1 MTAGLLA
8 AQPGGWTGA
17 PSGDGGAAVPDAW
30 LLLSDAAFA
39 GLLPGYAFAQSVT
52 QTLSLTAADS
62 ISNDG
67 TLELEGAYGIATFT
81 SGGSTYAAV
90 AAFDDDGVQM
100 LDITDPSDI
109 TAVGSITDTE
119 GANEL
124 LLNGAWDIATFE
136 SGGSTYAAVAAQ
148 SDNGVQILNV
158 TDPSAITAEGNIAD
172 TATLALDR
180 VRGIATF
187 TLGGSTYAA
196 VASSTEDGVQIL
208 NVTDPSAVTAEG
220 NITNTPALLLNSP
233 HGIATFTSGGSTY
246 AAVAANLDGVQILN
260 VTDPSSVTAAGN
272 IANNST
278 LELGGA
284 RDIAIFE
291 SGGSIYAAV
300 AADSDDGVQ
309 ILNITDPSAITA
321 EGNITDTAS
330 LELYGARGIATF
342 TSGGSTYAAVASSV
356 DSGVQ
361 ILDITD
367 PSAITAAGS
376 IADTTSLKLSEAQSI
391 ATFTS
396 GGSTYAAVAA
406 YDDSG
411 VQILRLTSPLPP
423 PENAFVTTWETTGA
437 NQAITIPATGTYSID
452 WGDGTV
458 NATASGTQT
467 HTYADAGNYTVA
479 ITGGLE
485 SININSLPSQA
496 EKDKL
501 RSIDQW
507 GNITWTTMEGAFRG
521 ASNMAYDA
529 ADTPDLSGVASMNSM
544 FRDTSFSANLS
555 GWNVSQVTDMN
566 YMFYDAASFNGNLS
580 GWDVSSVTGMDGMFE
595 DASSFDQPLNDWNVS
610 HVQDMRNMF
619 SGASSFNQ
627 PLNDWNVS
635 SVTSMFA
642 TFRNADSFNGNL
654 SGWDVSQVTSMNNM
668 FRGASSFNQ
677 PLDTWNVSSATSMA
691 FMFYDADRFNQ
702 DLGSWTVS
710 SVETMEYMFG
720 SSTSN
725 SAFNGNIS
733 AWDVY
738 SVTNMEGMFN
748 SAVSFNQPL
757 NDWNVSSVT
766 NMIEMFEDATSF
778 NQPISDWDI
787 PQVTAMED
795 MFHGAAA
802 FNQDISTWDVSSV
815 RFMAG
820 MFTDA
825 TSFDQNLG
833 EWYVVLNS
841 TEIDAAAA
849 PGVVGTISA
858 QNQFLRG
865 QNPTYAIGTGGDSG
879 SFNIT
884 GGSNLNMNITSPAKS
899 LYTVNITSAGG
910 FSTPNYRVYNVTVT
924 GFDTNSQ
931 PTVNAGPDQTV
942 DEGDTVTLSGTA
954 SDSDNDPLTYMWTH
968 DSDLPITLADDTA
981 LSTTFTAP
989 AVTQDTTV
997 TFTLAVSDATD
1008 SATDTVSVTI
1018 TDTTPGS
1025 IPPAVL
1031 TNPSSYQHD
1040 SSRDITLDGGN
1051 TAARGVW
1058 SDGTTI
1064 WVVDADDDKLY
1075 AYTLADGTYDSAKD
1089 ITLYSGHIFAQGV
1102 WSDGTTVWVVDSH
1115 DEMLHAYAFDG
1126 THVPAKDIT
1135 LDGDN
1140 TSALGVWSDG
1150 TTIWVADTG
1159 DDKLYAY
1166 ALADGT
1172 YDPTRDITL
1181 DSDNSSPIGT
1191 WSDGITIW
1199 VVDTGDDKL
1208 YAYAL
1213 AGGTYDP
1220 TRDIPLDSDNGSPA
1234 GVWSD
1239 GTTMWVADTGD
1250 DKLYAYSGAIPPAV
1264 DAGPGLTAAD
1274 SITDTGALKLFN
1286 ARGIATFESGGGTY
1300 AAVTGYLDYG
1310 VQILDVTDPY
1320 GITAA
1325 GSIADDAALELAGA
1339 WDVATFTSGGGTY
1352 AAVTAYFGDGV
1363 QILNVTDPSDITA
1376 TDSIGDTETREL
1388 SGAYGIATFTSGSR
1402 TYAAVT
1408 ALWDDDGVQI
1418 LDVTNPSD
1426 ITAAGSIGDTRT
1438 LELSGAS
1445 DVATFTSGGRTYAA
1459 VAAYWDD
1466 GVQILDVTNPSAV
1479 TAAGS
1484 IGDTAALE
1492 LDGAHD
1498 ITTFT
1503 SGSRTYAAV
1512 AAYWD
1517 DGVQILDV
1525 TDPSAITAAGSITDD
1540 AALELDGAEGITV
1553 FESGGRTYAAV
1564 ASVVDDGVQMLDIT
1578 DPSDI
1583 TAVGSITDDAALE
1596 LLGASGI
1603 ATFTSGGDTYA
1614 AVTAHFDSGVQIL
1627 RLTGGGA
1634 ILTVSGQFVGEPDNA
1649 QGFAESGTV
1658 IPRLAIRDLSNVQ
1671 VAPDS
1676 PPTVTSIERSDPA
1689 GAATSERTLVFAV
1702 TFSED
1707 VTGVDLS
1714 DFALSPGSTGGGGSS
1729 GQFTQTSEPATR
1741 IADRSTIQDAITVDQ
1756 PGTATSVS
1764 VAVDISHTYRGDLVI
1779 VLIAPDGTSQTL
1791 HSRTGG
1797 SANDID
1803 RTYAPDFDGTGIAGD
1818 WTLRVSDR
1826 AGGDVGTLNG
1836 WTLTIGHGGA
1846 GSPVTGLAGSG
1857 DAYLVT
1863 VSAAQDGT
1871 YNLDLVSSG
1880 HGITDA
1886 ADNPL
1891 TDTVPTTGTDHT
1903 YTVGTAPVDTA
1914 APTLA
1919 SIERYSPADQNTD
1932 SQTLVYKVT
1941 FSEDVTGVDLSDFA
1955 LSSGGTGTGSVTNLA
1970 GSGSQYLVTV
1980 SAAQDGTYNLD
1991 LVSSGHG
1998 ITDTA
2003 GNPLSSPA
2011 PTGADHTYTV
2021 SATPADA
2028 TAPTVTSI
2036 ERSDPAEATTS
2047 ERTLVFA
2054 VTFSEDVTG
2063 VDLSDF
2069 ALSPDSTGG
2078 GSSSGQFTQTS
2089 EPATRIADRSTIQD
2103 AITVDR
2109 SGTATSVS
2117 VAVDISHTYRGDL
2130 VIDLIA
2136 PDGTSQTLHSRTG
2149 GSANDIDR
2157 TYAPDFDGTGIA
2169 GDWTLRVSDRAGG
2182 DVGTLNGWTLTIGHG
2197 TAGSPVTGLAGSGDA
2212 YLVTVSAAQDGTYNL
2227 DLVSSGHGITD
2238 SAGNPLTDT
2247 VPTTGTD
2254 HTYTVGTAPA
2264 DTTAPTL
2271 ASIERYSPAD
2281 QDTDSQTLVYK
2292 VTFSEDVTGVDTGD
2306 FVLSQGSTGT
2316 GSTASLTGSGSVY
2329 YATVSAAQDGTYN
2342 LDLVSSGH
2350 GITDTAGNPL
2360 SSPAPTGADHTYTVS
2375 ATPADATAPTVT
2387 SIERSDPAEATT
2399 SERTLVF
2406 AVTFSEDVTGV
2417 DLSDFAL
2424 SPGSTGGSSSSGQF
2438 TQTSEPATRIADRS
2452 TIQDAITVDRS
2463 GTATSVSAAVD
2474 ISHTYRGD
2482 LVIDLIAPDGTS
2494 QTLHSRT
2501 GGSANDIDQTYA
2513 PDFDGTG
2520 IAGDWTLRVSDRAG
2534 GDVGTLNGWTLTI
2547 GHGTAGSPVTDLTG
2561 SGDAYLVT
2569 VSAAQDGTYNL
2580 DLVSSDHGIADAAN
2594 NPLSSPTPTG
2604 ADHTYTVHTPAIQ
2617 GDTTNTPPSVS
2628 AGPDQTVQGG
2638 QAVSLTGTATDVD
2651 GDPLTYSWSHDS
2663 ALAIEFAN
2671 STAPSTTFTA
2681 PQVSSNTTF
2690 TLTLTVDDGAQ
2701 AASDSMGITIVEA
2714 PGSPRGIGEITLAST
2729 EPGVM
2734 VASWE
2739 APTETPA
2746 DYRMA
2751 WAKVGE
2757 PYLTWTNLSGN
2768 AFPTSPSQTVTGL
2781 EEGEQY
2787 KVKVRAR
2794 YSSGGPGDWSGEF
2807 NVTVAGTG

>member
-17 PSGDGGAAVPDAW
+17 PSGAAVPDAW
-30 LLLSDAAFA
+30 LLPSDAAFA

-62 ISNDG
+62 ITD
-67 TLELEGAYGIATFT
+67 TAALELEGAQGIATFT
-81 SGGSTYAAV
+81 SGGSIYVAV
-90 AAFDDDGVQM
+90 AATDDDGVQI
-100 LDITDPSDI
+100 LDVTDPSAI
-109 TAVGSITDTE
+109 TAEGNIPDTE

-124 LLNGAWDIATFE
+124 LLNGAYDIAVFE
-136 SGGSTYAAVAAQ
+136 SGGDTYAAVTAHF
-148 SDNGVQILNV
+148 DNGVQILNI
-158 TDPSAITAEGNIAD
+158 TDPSAITAAGNIAD
-172 TATLALDR
+172 TTTLALDR

-187 TLGGSTYAA
+187 TSGDSIYAA

-208 NVTDPSAVTAEG
+208 DITDPSAVTAEG
-220 NITNTPALLLNSP
+220 NITNTPALLLSSP

-278 LELGGA
+278 LELAGA
-284 RDIAIFE
+284 HGIAIFE

-321 EGNITDTAS
+321 EGNITDTTS
-330 LELYGARGIATF
+330 LELRGARGIATF

-376 IADTTSLKLSEAQSI
+376 ITNTGTLELSDAQSI
-391 ATFTS
+391 TTFTS

-411 VQILRLTSPLPP
+411 VQILRLTAPP
-423 PENAFVTTWETTGA
+423 PDAFVTTWETTGA

-467 HTYADAGNYTVA
+467 HNYTSAGNHTVA

-485 SININSLPSQA
+485 SVNINSLPSQA

-507 GNITWTTMEGAFRG
+507 GNITWTTMADAFHG

-529 ADTPDLSGVASMNSM
+529 ADTPDLSGVDSMI
-544 FRDTSFSANLS
+544 
-555 GWNVSQVTDMN
+555 
-566 YMFYDAASFNGNLS
+566 YMFHEAHSFNGNLS
-580 GWDVSSVTGMDGMFE
+580 GWDVSSVTDMEGMFRSAHSFNGNLSGWDVSSVTDME
-595 DASSFDQPLNDWNVS
+595 GMFRSAHSFNGNLSGWDVSSVTDMKFMFYDAHSFNVSLSGWDVSSVTSMISLFFGADSFNGNISGWNVS
-610 HVQDMRNMF
+610 QVTDMRGMF
-619 SGASSFNQ
+619 YDADSFNQPLSGWDVSSVTGMRGMFYDADSFNQ

-635 SVTSMFA
+635 
-642 TFRNADSFNGNL
+642 
-654 SGWDVSQVTSMNNM
+654 QVTDM
-668 FRGASSFNQ
+668 RG
-677 PLDTWNVSSATSMA
+677 
-691 FMFYDADRFNQ
+691 MFYDAD
-702 DLGSWTVS
+702 
-710 SVETMEYMFG
+710 
-720 SSTSN
+720 
-725 SAFNGNIS
+725 
-733 AWDVY
+733 
-738 SVTNMEGMFN
+738 
-748 SAVSFNQPL
+748 
-757 NDWNVSSVT
+757 
-766 NMIEMFEDATSF
+766 SF
-778 NQPISDWDI
+778 NQPISDWNVS
-787 PQVTAMED
+787 QVTHMED
-795 MFHGAAA
+795 MFHGATA

-815 RFMAG
+815 RFMND
-820 MFTDA
+820 MFTNA
-825 TSFDQNLG
+825 TAFDQNLG

-841 TEIDAAAA
+841 TEIDAADA
-849 PGVVGTISA
+849 PGMVGTISA

-865 QNPTYAIGTGGDSG
+865 QSVTYGIGAGADLA
-879 SFNIT
+879 SFDIT
-884 GGSNLNMNITSPAKS
+884 GGSDLNMTVTPAKS
-899 LYTVNITSAGG
+899 TYTVNITSAGG
-910 FSTPNYRVYNVTVT
+910 FGDNNHRVYNVTVT
-924 GFDTNSQ
+924 GFDTNSSL
-931 PTVNAGPDQTV
+931 TVNAGPDQTV

-997 TFTLAVSDATD
+997 TFTLAVSDDTD
-1008 SATDTVSVTI
+1008 SVTDTVSVTI

-1025 IPPAVL
+1025 IPPAV
-1031 TNPSSYQHD
+1031 QRD
-1040 SSRDITLDGGN
+1040 SSRDITLDGAN
-1051 TAARGVW
+1051 TLPRGVWSDGITIWVADRLDGELYAYTLADGTRDSPKDITLPFSHIHAEGVW

-1064 WVVDADDDKLY
+1064 WVVDSQDGTLR
-1075 AYTLADGTYDSAKD
+1075 AYT
-1089 ITLYSGHIFAQGV
+1089 
-1102 WSDGTTVWVVDSH
+1102 
-1115 DEMLHAYAFDG
+1115 FDG

-1140 TSALGVWSDG
+1140 TDPLGTWSDG
-1150 TTIWVADTG
+1150 TTIWVVDTG

-1172 YDPTRDITL
+1172 YDSTRDIPL
-1181 DSDNSSPIGT
+1181 DSVNSDPTGT
-1191 WSDGITIW
+1191 WSDGTTIW
-1199 VVDTGDDKL
+1199 VADGTDTTL

-1220 TRDIPLDSDNGSPA
+1220 TRDIPLDSDNSGPT

-1239 GTTMWVADTGD
+1239 GTTIWVADLQD
-1250 DKLYAYSGAIPPAV
+1250 DKLYAYSVTTAV

-1325 GSIADDAALELAGA
+1325 GSISDDAALELAGA

-1363 QILNVTDPSDITA
+1363 QILDVTDPSDITA

-1388 SGAYGIATFTSGSR
+1388 SGAFGIATFTSGSR

-1418 LDVTNPSD
+1418 LDVTDPYD
-1426 ITAAGSIGDTRT
+1426 IAAAGSIGDTRT

-1466 GVQILDVTNPSAV
+1466 GVQILDITNPSSV

-1498 ITTFT
+1498 IATFT
-1503 SGSRTYAAV
+1503 SGGRAYAAV

-1634 ILTVSGQFVGEPDNA
+1634 ILTVSSQFVGEPDNA

-1658 IPRLAIRDLSNVQ
+1658 IPRLAIRDLSVQ

-1676 PPTVTSIERSDPA
+1676 PPTVTSIARSDPA
-1689 GAATSERTLVFAV
+1689 GAA
-1702 TFSED
+1702 
-1707 VTGVDLS
+1707 
-1714 DFALSPGSTGGGGSS
+1714 
-1729 GQFTQTSEPATR
+1729 
-1741 IADRSTIQDAITVDQ
+1741 
-1756 PGTATSVS
+1756 
-1764 VAVDISHTYRGDLVI
+1764 
-1779 VLIAPDGTSQTL
+1779 
-1791 HSRTGG
+1791 
-1797 SANDID
+1797 
-1803 RTYAPDFDGTGIAGD
+1803 
-1818 WTLRVSDR
+1818 
-1826 AGGDVGTLNG
+1826 
-1836 WTLTIGHGGA
+1836 
-1846 GSPVTGLAGSG
+1846 
-1857 DAYLVT
+1857 
-1863 VSAAQDGT
+1863 
-1871 YNLDLVSSG
+1871 
-1880 HGITDA
+1880 
-1886 ADNPL
+1886 
-1891 TDTVPTTGTDHT
+1891 
-1903 YTVGTAPVDTA
+1903 
-1914 APTLA
+1914 
-1919 SIERYSPADQNTD
+1919 
-1932 SQTLVYKVT
+1932 
-1941 FSEDVTGVDLSDFA
+1941 
-1955 LSSGGTGTGSVTNLA
+1955 
-1970 GSGSQYLVTV
+1970 
-1980 SAAQDGTYNLD
+1980 
-1991 LVSSGHG
+1991 
-1998 ITDTA
+1998 
-2003 GNPLSSPA
+2003 
-2011 PTGADHTYTV
+2011 
-2021 SATPADA
+2021 
-2028 TAPTVTSI
+2028 
-2036 ERSDPAEATTS
+2036 TS

-2089 EPATRIADRSTIQD
+2089 EPALRIADRSTVQD

-2254 HTYTVGTAPA
+2254 HTYTVSATVT
-2264 DTTAPTL
+2264 DSTAPTL

-2281 QDTDSQTLVYK
+2281 QNTDSQTLVYK

-2350 GITDTAGNPL
+2350 GITDSAGNPL

-2387 SIERSDPAEATT
+2387 SIARSDPAEAAT

-2417 DLSDFAL
+2417 DLNDFAL
-2424 SPGSTGGSSSSGQF
+2424 SPDSTGGGSSSGQF
-2438 TQTSEPATRIADRS
+2438 AQTSEPALRIADRS
-2452 TIQDAITVDRS
+2452 TVQDAITVDRS
-2463 GTATSVSAAVD
+2463 GTATSVSVAVD

-2501 GGSANDIDQTYA
+2501 GGSANDIDRTYA

-2520 IAGDWTLRVSDRAG
+2520 IAGNWTLRVSDRAG

-2547 GHGTAGSPVTDLTG
+2547 GHGTAGSPVTGLAG

-2580 DLVSSDHGIADAAN
+2580 DLVSSGHGITDSAGNPLTDTVPTTGTDHTYTVSATVTDSTAPTLASIERYSPADQNTDSQTLVYKVTFSEDVTGVDTGDFVLSQGSTGTGSTASLTGSGSVYYATVSAAQDGTYN
-2594 NPLSSPTPTG
+2594 LDLVSSGHGITDSAGNPLSSPAPTG
-2604 ADHTYTVHTPAIQ
+2604 ADHTYTV
-2617 GDTTNTPPSVS
+2617 S
-2628 AGPDQTVQGG
+2628 A
-2638 QAVSLTGTATDVD
+2638 
-2651 GDPLTYSWSHDS
+2651 
-2663 ALAIEFAN
+2663 
-2671 STAPSTTFTA
+2671 
-2681 PQVSSNTTF
+2681 
-2690 TLTLTVDDGAQ
+2690 
-2701 AASDSMGITIVEA
+2701 
-2714 PGSPRGIGEITLAST
+2714 
-2729 EPGVM
+2729 
-2734 VASWE
+2734 
-2739 APTETPA
+2739 TPA
-2746 DYRMA
+2746 DATAPTVTSIARSDPA
-2751 WAKVGE
+2751 EAATSE
-2757 PYLTWTNLSGN
+2757 RTSSLRSRS
-2768 AFPTSPSQTVTGL
+2768 ARTSPAWT
-2781 EEGEQY
+2781 
-2787 KVKVRAR
+2787 
-2794 YSSGGPGDWSGEF
+2794 
-2807 NVTVAGTG
+2807 

>member
-1 MTAGLLA
+1 M
-8 AQPGGWTGA
+8 
-17 PSGDGGAAVPDAW
+17 
-30 LLLSDAAFA
+30 
-39 GLLPGYAFAQSVT
+39 
-52 QTLSLTAADS
+52 
-62 ISNDG
+62 
-67 TLELEGAYGIATFT
+67 
-81 SGGSTYAAV
+81 
-90 AAFDDDGVQM
+90 
-100 LDITDPSDI
+100 
-109 TAVGSITDTE
+109 
-119 GANEL
+119 
-124 LLNGAWDIATFE
+124 
-136 SGGSTYAAVAAQ
+136 
-148 SDNGVQILNV
+148 
-158 TDPSAITAEGNIAD
+158 
-172 TATLALDR
+172 
-180 VRGIATF
+180 
-187 TLGGSTYAA
+187 
-196 VASSTEDGVQIL
+196 
-208 NVTDPSAVTAEG
+208 
-220 NITNTPALLLNSP
+220 
-233 HGIATFTSGGSTY
+233 H
-246 AAVAANLDGVQILN
+246 
-260 VTDPSSVTAAGN
+260 
-272 IANNST
+272 
-278 LELGGA
+278 
-284 RDIAIFE
+284 
-291 SGGSIYAAV
+291 
-300 AADSDDGVQ
+300 
-309 ILNITDPSAITA
+309 
-321 EGNITDTAS
+321 
-330 LELYGARGIATF
+330 
-342 TSGGSTYAAVASSV
+342 
-356 DSGVQ
+356 
-361 ILDITD
+361 
-367 PSAITAAGS
+367 
-376 IADTTSLKLSEAQSI
+376 
-391 ATFTS
+391 
-396 GGSTYAAVAA
+396 
-406 YDDSG
+406 
-411 VQILRLTSPLPP
+411 
-423 PENAFVTTWETTGA
+423 
-437 NQAITIPATGTYSID
+437 
-452 WGDGTV
+452 WGDGNSTTHV
-458 NATASGTQT
+458 TDAT
-467 HTYADAGNYTVA
+467 HTYAEAGNHTV
-479 ITGGLE
+479 
-485 SININSLPSQA
+485 SISGNFTQIRLSGDAANA
-496 EKDKL
+496 AKL
-501 RSIDQW
+501 QSIDQW
-507 GNITWTTMEGAFRG
+507 GNITWTTVVGAFEGAV
-521 ASNMAYDA
+521 NMTYNA
-529 ADTPDLSGVASMNSM
+529 ADAPDLSGVDSMIFMFYEAHSFDGNLSAWDVSSVTGMSSM
-544 FRDTSFSANLS
+544 FERAS
-555 GWNVSQVTDMN
+555 
-566 YMFYDAASFNGNLS
+566 SFNGSLS
-580 GWDVSSVTGMDGMFE
+580 GWDVSSVTGMDGMF
-595 DASSFDQPLNDWNVS
+595 
-610 HVQDMRNMF
+610 RN
-619 SGASSFNQ
+619 AASFNQ

-635 SVTSMFA
+635 SVTDMNYMFYDADSFNGDLSGWDVSSVTSMLSMFYDAHSFNGSLSGWDVSQVISMLA

-654 SGWDVSQVTSMNNM
+654 SGW
-668 FRGASSFNQ
+668 
-677 PLDTWNVSSATSMA
+677 NVSSVTS
-691 FMFYDADRFNQ
+691 
-702 DLGSWTVS
+702 
-710 SVETMEYMFG
+710 
-720 SSTSN
+720 
-725 SAFNGNIS
+725 
-733 AWDVY
+733 
-738 SVTNMEGMFN
+738 MEGMFRN
-748 SAVSFNQPL
+748 ATSFNQPL

-766 NMIEMFEDATSF
+766 NMLEMFQDATSF
-778 NQPISDWDI
+778 NQPISDWDVSS
-787 PQVTAMED
+787 VTDMED
-795 MFHGAAA
+795 MFRGAAA

-815 RFMAG
+815 RFMG
-820 MFTDA
+820 DMFADA
-825 TSFDQNLG
+825 TNFDQNLG

-841 TEIDAAAA
+841 TEIDAADA

-858 QNQFLRG
+858 QNPFLRG
-865 QNPTYAIGTGGDSG
+865 QNPTYAIGMGGDSG

-884 GGSNLNMNITSPAKS
+884 GGSDLNMNITSPAKS

-910 FSTPNYRVYNVTVT
+910 FGFSNHRVYNVTVT
-924 GFDTNSQ
+924 GFGTNSP
-931 PTVNAGPDQTV
+931 PTVNAGLDQTV

-1008 SATDTVSVTI
+1008 SVTDTVSVTI
-1018 TDTTPGS
+1018 TDTTPSNTQPTVNAGPDQTVDEGDTVTLSGTASDSDGDPLTYMWTHDSALS
-1025 IPPAVL
+1025 ISLADDTALSTTFTAPAV
-1031 TNPSSYQHD
+1031 TQD
-1040 SSRDITLDGGN
+1040 
-1051 TAARGVW
+1051 
-1058 SDGTTI
+1058 TT
-1064 WVVDADDDKLY
+1064 VTF
-1075 AYTLADGTYDSAKD
+1075 TLAVSDDTDSVTD
-1089 ITLYSGHIFAQGV
+1089 MVSVTIT
-1102 WSDGTTVWVVDSH
+1102 DTT
-1115 DEMLHAYAFDG
+1115 
-1126 THVPAKDIT
+1126 P
-1135 LDGDN
+1135 
-1140 TSALGVWSDG
+1140 
-1150 TTIWVADTG
+1150 
-1159 DDKLYAY
+1159 
-1166 ALADGT
+1166 
-1172 YDPTRDITL
+1172 
-1181 DSDNSSPIGT
+1181 
-1191 WSDGITIW
+1191 
-1199 VVDTGDDKL
+1199 
-1208 YAYAL
+1208 
-1213 AGGTYDP
+1213 
-1220 TRDIPLDSDNGSPA
+1220 GS
-1234 GVWSD
+1234 
-1239 GTTMWVADTGD
+1239 
-1250 DKLYAYSGAIPPAV
+1250 IPPAV

-1274 SITDTGALKLFN
+1274 SITDTETLKLFN

-1310 VQILDVTDPY
+1310 VQILDVTNPY

-1363 QILNVTDPSDITA
+1363 QILDVTDPSDITA

-1388 SGAYGIATFTSGSR
+1388 SGAFGIATFTSGSR

-1418 LDVTNPSD
+1418 LDVTDPYD
-1426 ITAAGSIGDTRT
+1426 IAAAGSIGDTRT

-1466 GVQILDVTNPSAV
+1466 GVQILDITDPSAV

-1498 ITTFT
+1498 IATFT
-1503 SGSRTYAAV
+1503 SGGRAYAAV

-1658 IPRLAIRDLSNVQ
+1658 IPRLAIRDLSNIQ

-1676 PPTVTSIERSDPA
+1676 PPTVTSIARSDPA

-1714 DFALSPGSTGGGGSS
+1714 DFALSP
-1729 GQFTQTSEPATR
+1729 
-1741 IADRSTIQDAITVDQ
+1741 
-1756 PGTATSVS
+1756 
-1764 VAVDISHTYRGDLVI
+1764 
-1779 VLIAPDGTSQTL
+1779 
-1791 HSRTGG
+1791 
-1797 SANDID
+1797 
-1803 RTYAPDFDGTGIAGD
+1803 
-1818 WTLRVSDR
+1818 
-1826 AGGDVGTLNG
+1826 
-1836 WTLTIGHGGA
+1836 
-1846 GSPVTGLAGSG
+1846 
-1857 DAYLVT
+1857 
-1863 VSAAQDGT
+1863 
-1871 YNLDLVSSG
+1871 
-1880 HGITDA
+1880 
-1886 ADNPL
+1886 
-1891 TDTVPTTGTDHT
+1891 
-1903 YTVGTAPVDTA
+1903 
-1914 APTLA
+1914 
-1919 SIERYSPADQNTD
+1919 
-1932 SQTLVYKVT
+1932 
-1941 FSEDVTGVDLSDFA
+1941 
-1955 LSSGGTGTGSVTNLA
+1955 
-1970 GSGSQYLVTV
+1970 
-1980 SAAQDGTYNLD
+1980 
-1991 LVSSGHG
+1991 
-1998 ITDTA
+1998 
-2003 GNPLSSPA
+2003 
-2011 PTGADHTYTV
+2011 
-2021 SATPADA
+2021 
-2028 TAPTVTSI
+2028 
-2036 ERSDPAEATTS
+2036 
-2047 ERTLVFA
+2047 
-2054 VTFSEDVTG
+2054 
-2063 VDLSDF
+2063 
-2069 ALSPDSTGG
+2069 DSTGG
-2078 GSSSGQFTQTS
+2078 GSASGQFTQTS

-2254 HTYTVGTAPA
+2254 HTYTVSTTPA

-2281 QDTDSQTLVYK
+2281 QNTGSQTLVYK
-2292 VTFSEDVTGVDTGD
+2292 VTFSEDVTGVDLSD
-2306 FVLSQGSTGT
+2306 FALSSGGTGT
-2316 GSTASLTGSGSVY
+2316 GSVTNLAGSGSQYLV
-2329 YATVSAAQDGTYN
+2329 TVSAAQDGTYN

-2350 GITDTAGNPL
+2350 GITDSASNPL

-2375 ATPADATAPTVT
+2375 AIPADATAPTVT
-2387 SIERSDPAEATT
+2387 SIERSDPAGETT
-2399 SERTLVF
+2399 SAQTLVF

-2417 DLSDFAL
+2417 DLNDFAL

-2463 GTATSVSAAVD
+2463 GTATSVSVAVD

-2501 GGSANDIDQTYA
+2501 GGSANDIDRTYT

-2547 GHGTAGSPVTDLTG
+2547 GHGTADSPVTGLTG

-2580 DLVSSDHGIADAAN
+2580 DLVSSGHGIADTASNPLTNTAPTGTDHTYTVSTTVTDSTAPTLASIERSDPSGELTPASTLVFEVTFSEDVTGVDLSDFALSSGGTGTGSVTNLAGSGSQYLVTVSAAQDGTYN
-2594 NPLSSPTPTG
+2594 LDLVSSGHGITDSASNPLSSPAPTG
-2604 ADHTYTVHTPAIQ
+2604 ADHTYTVSAIPADTAAPTVTSIERSDPAEAATSGRTLVFAVTFSEDVTGVDAGDFELSTDSTGGGSGSGQFTQTSEPALRIADRSTIQDAITVDRSSTATSVSVAVDISHTYRGDLVVDLIAPDGTSQTLHSRTGGSANDIDRTYTPDFDGTGIAGDWTLRVSDRAGGDVGTLNGWTLTIGHGGADSPVTGLAGSGSQYLVTVSAAQDGTYNLDLVSSGHGITDSASNPLSSPAPTGADHTYTVRTPAIQ
-2617 GDTTNTPPSVS
+2617 GDTTNTAPSVS